1 MRNWVNGTWWKSAP
15 SPVSKPSPSRPTS
28 RIRNPPYDLYFLAIK
43 VFFFFSFSSSSSFIL
58 YTLSPIF
65 PITPNC
71 WTHQGLKCK
80 KLTVTQ
86 ENRIKSRI
94 IDFLFSSN
102 NLRKIVYVH
111 LRFLWELCLSKGC
124 TRSFIQTRN
133 RHNERP
139 TKIQPTVFQRTISR
153 YDQH

>member
-1 MRNWVNGTWWKSAP
+1 MKVGTLSSLQAL
-15 SPVSKPSPSRPTS
+15 SKPSNVTNKKSALRS
-28 RIRNPPYDLYFLAIK
+28 LFSCNQS
-43 VFFFFSFSSSSSFIL
+43 FFFFSFSSSSSFIL

>member
-1 MRNWVNGTWWKSAP
+1 MKVGTLSSLQAL
-15 SPVSKPSPSRPTS
+15 SKPSNVTNKKSALRS
-28 RIRNPPYDLYFLAIK
+28 LFSCNQS
-43 VFFFFSFSSSSSFIL
+43 FFFFSFSSSSSFIL

-80 KLTVTQ
+80 KIGLRLTVTQ
-86 ENRIKSRI
+86 ENRIKLRI
-94 IDFLFSSN
+94 LDFLFSSN

-133 RHNERP
+133 RHDERP